1 MLSLFADAIKTIN
14 NQGKEHST
22 VASIRDTGP
31 LRKQIAVII
40 TSAYNNQTD
49 QDSFVKSI
57 LTETDS
63 NNKNNELLKEQLN
76 LLYNDMQNIGI
87 QIESFENSAILV
99 NFSIRLL
106 SLLSQKQ
113 ETYAQKLSN
122 QSKNKQPTQKNFSR

>member
-40 TSAYNNQTD
+40 TSAYNNNKTD

-106 SLLSQKQ
+106 SLL
-113 ETYAQKLSN
+113 
-122 QSKNKQPTQKNFSR
+122 

>member
-1 MLSLFADAIKTIN
+1 MLSLFADAIKKIN

-40 TSAYNNQTD
+40 TSAYNNKTD
-49 QDSFVKSI
+49 QDAFVKSI
-57 LTETDS
+57 LAENDS
-63 NNKNNELLKEQLN
+63 NNTNNELLKEALK

-87 QIESFENSAILV
+87 QIENFENSGILV

-113 ETYAQKLSN
+113 ETYAQKLLK
-122 QSKNKQPTQKNFSR
+122 QSKNRQPPQNNFSK